1 MRRIKKFESFT
12 SHRMPEK
19 ATHEEWD
26 KKLSVFGEEEF
37 TQKEIDFFR
46 NISESSS
53 IPGSCKIRYN
63 IGTIPTPGYI
73 SIEDY
78 KRKDN
83 SKGINLEIIKVRD
96 KITVIQFN
104 KLSDDWYLIY
114 DYVHFSM
121 KSEEEDVVNWY
132 ICDEWEEVL
141 GYLSSKNLN
150 LPL

>member
-1 MRRIKKFESFT
+1 MKRIKKFESFT
-12 SHRMPEK
+12 THRMPEK
-19 ATHEEWD
+19 VTHEEWD
-26 KKLSVFGEEEF
+26 KKLNVVGEEKF
-37 TQKEIDFFR
+37 AQKEIDFFR
-46 NISESSS
+46 NLSESNS
-53 IPGSCKIRYN
+53 IPGSCKITSD
-63 IGTIPTPGYI
+63 IGTLPTPGY

-83 SKGINLEIIKVRD
+83 SKGIYLIIIKARD
-96 KITVIQFN
+96 KMTYIQFN

-114 DYVHFSM
+114 DHVHFSM

-150 LPL
+150 LPS